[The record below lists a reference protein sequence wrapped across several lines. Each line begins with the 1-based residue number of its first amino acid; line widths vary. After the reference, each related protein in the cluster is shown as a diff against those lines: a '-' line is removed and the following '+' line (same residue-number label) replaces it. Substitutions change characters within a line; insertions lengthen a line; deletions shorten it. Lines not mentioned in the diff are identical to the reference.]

1 MNTKKTDRG
10 GQNYVSPSLEIIE
23 LNVENIICQDSLL
36 NSPGYGGGDN
46 DLGEI

>member
-23 LNVENIICQDSLL
+23 LNVEGSVCVFDSK
-36 NSPGYGGGDN
+36 NYTEG
-46 DLGEI
+46 LGRDPFEEL